1 MDFSKLMFKDI
12 RSKLIGSRVQ
22 ICITFDDGFI
32 LFCVEMKLFQNEILL
47 NVSLQLYSFL
57 AI

>member
-12 RSKLIGSRVQ
+12 RSKLIGGRVQ